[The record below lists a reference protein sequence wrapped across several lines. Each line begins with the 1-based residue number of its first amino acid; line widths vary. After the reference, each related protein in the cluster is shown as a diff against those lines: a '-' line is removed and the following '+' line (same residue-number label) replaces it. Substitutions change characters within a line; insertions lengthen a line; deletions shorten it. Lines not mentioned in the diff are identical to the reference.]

1 MSRKI
6 AALVYEKRT
15 GSAVRKAVLA
25 YLAELAS
32 DNGKGVWASKATI
45 AAETEC
51 SRSTVIKTM
60 NDFVDEGILVIV
72 GTRKCQNGAT
82 IEYDLDVSK
91 IAALPNAK
99 SCHQSE
105 SRTSPYMDGSATD
118 TPPVREPDVLP
129 SASRTQTVLEPSLN
143 QEEPLIVSPAQ
154 KKPRRRSCELPEGW
168 VPSERNLS
176 DARKKHLTEQEI
188 SHEADQF
195 ANHHRSKGTQFV
207 DWDAAWR
214 TWVGNVSKYRGR
226 GGMAGAP
233 FPSGYGQGGSIAS
246 IVARRRAEGTV

>member
-6 AALVYEKRT
+6 ASLVYERRA

-60 NDFVDEGILVIV
+60 NEFVAEGILVVV
-72 GTRKCQNGAT
+72 GSRKCQNGAT

-91 IAALPNAK
+91 IEALPHVK
-99 SCHQSE
+99 SCHQSD
-105 SRTSPYMDGSATD
+105 SRTSADMDGSATN

-143 QEEPLIVSPAQ
+143 QEEPLIGSPKR
-154 KKPRRRSCELPEGW
+154 KKPPKRFCDLPEGW
-168 VPSERNLS
+168 VPSEGNIE
-176 DARKKHLTEQEI
+176 DARKKNLTDQEI
-188 SHEADQF
+188 SHEADRF
-195 ANHHRSKGTQFV
+195 ANHHRSKGNQFV

-214 TWVGNVSKYRGR
+214 TWIGNIGRYKPR
-226 GGMAGAP
+226 GGMAGASP
-233 FPSGYGQGGSIAS
+233 SSGYGQGSSIAS
-246 IVARRRAEGTV
+246 IVARRRAAGEA